1 RSANEDAPAELIVCR
16 GDFASSGTACCAVF
30 INERSEVSSLG
41 RSPSSLK
48 LSFSHFLFGGYSM
61 RNDALSVQSMDF
73 AVSVVNLVKDLRS
86 KHEHLQVKLRTGQK
100 GSYRYEE
107 ELRSVRRT
115 V

>member
-1 RSANEDAPAELIVCR
+1 
-16 GDFASSGTACCAVF
+16 
-30 INERSEVSSLG
+30 
-41 RSPSSLK
+41 
-48 LSFSHFLFGGYSM
+48 M

-86 KHEHLQVKLRTGQK
+86 KREHLQGKLRTGQK

-107 ELRSVRRT
+107 VLRSVRRT

>member
-1 RSANEDAPAELIVCR
+1 
-16 GDFASSGTACCAVF
+16 
-30 INERSEVSSLG
+30 
-41 RSPSSLK
+41 
-48 LSFSHFLFGGYSM
+48 M

-86 KHEHLQVKLRTGQK
+86 KHEHLQGKLRTGQK

-107 ELRSVRRT
+107 VLRSVRRT